1 MCVIVTPLPPGRPG
15 SSRYQGASCVTLVSR
30 KGWPLGRG
38 LLAGARSAGMCYS
51 RIKKAPD
58 CDFFYAA
65 PTPLCVRAVPPL
77 PPGRPGSSRYQGA
90 SCVTLVSRKGWPLGR
105 GLLAGVVSPLWLLY
119 FRPAAAC
126 LRAPLMGLLSGRAP
140 VCACLR
146 PPAKLVALRYCR
158 ITSRLAKSR
167 PPAAA
172 DCRKTQVMRSFRGRT
187 GLRVVGGV
195 CACLRRPWFVPSRLW
210 PLCLSAAV
218 VFFPHPPPR
227 FGSLSA
233 SVRVRWVLCSPDL
246 SFGVLPPCQ

>member
-1 MCVIVTPLPPGRPG
+1 
-15 SSRYQGASCVTLVSR
+15 
-30 KGWPLGRG
+30 
-38 LLAGARSAGMCYS
+38 MCYS

-65 PTPLCVRAVPPL
+65 PTPLCVRAVTPL

-90 SCVTLVSRKGWPLGR
+90 SCVTLFSRKGWPLGR

-172 DCRKTQVMRSFRGRT
+172 DCRKTQVWRSLAPQPPQTVAKRRLCEVSAGGRGF
-187 GLRVVGGV
+187 GLSVV
-195 CACLRRPWFVPSRLW
+195 CALVCGALGLCPPAFGLCASPLPPFSSPAHRPASGPSR
-210 PLCLSAAV
+210 PLCGLG
-218 VFFPHPPPR
+218 R
-227 FGSLSA
+227 FCAPLI
-233 SVRVRWVLCSPDL
+233 
-246 SFGVLPPCQ
+246 